1 VAVPVRRGPPSECAR
16 AHLAPDKG
24 YNTHSTL
31 WCTPQPWRS
40 PPSRRFWLG
49 QFIALASFLS
59 RCHVC
64 GSEVVLSSI
73 GVLSCRAF
81 LFVTRDGAGA
91 RRMFQ
96 DVDVDVSSARRLAS
110 LHAGFPVHVW
120 RCRRPSPRGGRARC
134 AERPPPRPWLP
145 RVAGGAATLDRVHA
159 PKGPSSFSAVRRQV
173 WLNYPTTHPTPRG
186 ERSSLDT
193 DSRACA
199 ARSRRLLGVRL
210 ASSIWLV
217 CDFGPSRIFRVTG
230 WLGVV
235 GLGGRWAGF
244 SSVGLRLVRLLFLFR
259 LGCWSVCSSLS
270 ISVVGWATSSVCRSL
285 VWVGVGLV
293 ACRLGRRASGG
304 WWLGAAVVRAVS
316 LSVQRRASWGV
327 CTLSCRWG
335 LWGAGLCVCG
345 FC

>member
-1 VAVPVRRGPPSECAR
+1 MICFVWLAGRVAGCSCLKRRICLVVNDLPSAESKGAVPVRRGPPSECAR

-110 LHAGFPVHVW
+110 LHVGFPVHVW
-120 RCRRPSPRGGRARC
+120 RCRRPSPRGGWARC
-134 AERPPPRPWLP
+134 AERPPPRPWPP
-145 RVAGGAATLDRVHA
+145 RVAGGAATLDRVLA
-159 PKGPSSFSAVRRQV
+159 PRV
-173 WLNYPTTHPTPRG
+173 PRH
-186 ERSSLDT
+186 S
-193 DSRACA
+193 
-199 ARSRRLLGVRL
+199 
-210 ASSIWLV
+210 
-217 CDFGPSRIFRVTG
+217 PP
-230 WLGVV
+230 
-235 GLGGRWAGF
+235 
-244 SSVGLRLVRLLFLFR
+244 
-259 LGCWSVCSSLS
+259 
-270 ISVVGWATSSVCRSL
+270 
-285 VWVGVGLV
+285 
-293 ACRLGRRASGG
+293 
-304 WWLGAAVVRAVS
+304 
-316 LSVQRRASWGV
+316 
-327 CTLSCRWG
+327 
-335 LWGAGLCVCG
+335 
-345 FC
+345 